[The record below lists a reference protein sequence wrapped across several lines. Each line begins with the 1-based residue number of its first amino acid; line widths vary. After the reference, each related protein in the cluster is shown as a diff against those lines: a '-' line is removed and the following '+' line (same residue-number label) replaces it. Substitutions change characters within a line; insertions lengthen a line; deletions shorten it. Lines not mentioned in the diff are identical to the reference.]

1 MPSLP
6 ESHASTP
13 ESPDPRD
20 PVTLRGWLLLPD
32 AVADMPPRVRLAYGS
47 IRLEAGTIASIEEDD
62 AATDDPGTTI
72 SHAFAAI
79 RASDPVI
86 LPGLVDGHLHL
97 PQFDSI
103 GVAGLELLDWLEQVI
118 FPAEAKWE
126 SPDYARAMA
135 RRVGATLAS
144 VGTTSIAAFSTVHA
158 ASTQAAI
165 DELGAMGFSGTV
177 GHVLMDRNG
186 PDTLLRHGSDLANA
200 ARLTPS
206 HAITPSIAPRFAVAC
221 TPDLMRAAADLARER
236 NWWLQTHLSETT
248 RECELVE
255 KLEGCGYVNVYQDC
269 GILGE
274 RSILAHAIHLSDRDR
289 SALAATRSIVAHC
302 PTANRFLDAGVM
314 NRAALADAGVRIV
327 LGSDVAGGP
336 DRSMVRVA
344 RAMLESAQ
352 QRGDAVPSAEHAWA
366 KITHGAARTLGL
378 SNTGALETGC
388 RADVLVVKPDLHGWL
403 ESPNPLSALLYAW
416 DDRWLTHTYL
426 AGRVA
431 YQRG

>member
-1 MPSLP
+1 MP
-6 ESHASTP
+6 TP
-13 ESPDPRD
+13 AQSD
-20 PVTLRGWLLLPD
+20 PVTFRGWLLLP
-32 AVADMPPRVRLAYGS
+32 APVADSPPRVRLTYGS
-47 IRLEAGTIASIEEDD
+47 IRLASGVIAGIDEDD
-62 AATDDPGTTI
+62 TAADDGGDAI
-72 SHAFAAI
+72 SHAFAVA
-79 RASDPVI
+79 RRSDPI
-86 LPGLVDGHLHL
+86 IIPGFVDAHLHL

-103 GVAGLELLDWLEQVI
+103 GVAGLELLDWLQQVI
-118 FPAEAKWE
+118 FPAEARWE
-126 SPDYARAMA
+126 NPDDARAMA

-144 VGTTSIAAFSTVHA
+144 VGTTSIAAFATVHA

-165 DELGAMGFSGTV
+165 DELGRMGFTGTI

-186 PDTLLRHGSDLANA
+186 PEALLGHGSDLTNA

-206 HAITPSIAPRFAVAC
+206 HAITPSLAPRFAVAC

-236 NWWLQTHLSETT
+236 NWWVQTHLAETP
-248 RECELVE
+248 RECDLVE
-255 KLEGCGYVNVYQDC
+255 QLEGGKGYVNVYQDC
-269 GILGE
+269 GILGDKT
-274 RSILAHAIHLSDRDR
+274 ILAHAIHLDARDR
-289 SALAATRSIVAHC
+289 SALAATRSVVAHC

-314 NRAALADAGVRIV
+314 DRASLADAGVRIA

-378 SNTGALETGC
+378 ASTGALEVGR
-388 RADVLVVKPDLHGWL
+388 RADLLVVQPDLHAWL
-403 ESPNPLSALLYAW
+403 ESPNPLAALLYAW
-416 DDRWLTHTYL
+416 DDRWLMRTYL

-431 YQRG
+431 YSRDQGVVYSPIRT

>member
-1 MPSLP
+1 MP
-6 ESHASTP
+6 TP
-13 ESPDPRD
+13 VHTD

-32 AVADMPPRVRLAYGS
+32 DVADMPPRVRLTYGS
-47 IRLEAGTIASIEEDD
+47 IRLDSGVIASIEEDD
-62 AATDDPGTTI
+62 AATDDAGDSI
-72 SHAFAAI
+72 SHAFAIA
-79 RASDPVI
+79 RAHDPVI
-86 LPGLVDGHLHL
+86 LPGFVDAHLHL

-126 SPDYARAMA
+126 DPEYARAMA

-144 VGTTSIAAFSTVHA
+144 VGTTAFAAFGTVHA

-165 DELGAMGFSGTV
+165 DELGTLGFTGLV

-186 PDTLLRHGSDLANA
+186 PEALLRHGSDLAAA
-200 ARLTPS
+200 ARLTSVNGVAPS
-206 HAITPSIAPRFAVAC
+206 LAPRFAVAC
-221 TPDLMRAAADLARER
+221 TTGLMRAAADLARER
-236 NWWLQTHLSETT
+236 TWWLQTHLAETP
-248 RECELVE
+248 RECDLVQQ
-255 KLEGCGYVNVYQDC
+255 LESKAYVNVYQDC
-269 GILGE
+269 GVLGP
-274 RSILAHAIHLSDRDR
+274 RTILAHAIHLDDRDR
-289 SALAATRSIVAHC
+289 SALAATRSVVAHC

-314 NRAALADAGVRIV
+314 GRASLADAGVRIV

-352 QRGDAVPSAEHAWA
+352 QRGDAVPSAHHAWA
-366 KITHGAARTLGL
+366 KITHGAARTLGFAD
-378 SNTGALETGC
+378 TGVLEPGR

-403 ESPNPLSALLYAW
+403 ESPNPLSTLLYAW
-416 DDRWLTHTYL
+416 DDRWLTRTYL

-431 YQRG
+431 YSNA